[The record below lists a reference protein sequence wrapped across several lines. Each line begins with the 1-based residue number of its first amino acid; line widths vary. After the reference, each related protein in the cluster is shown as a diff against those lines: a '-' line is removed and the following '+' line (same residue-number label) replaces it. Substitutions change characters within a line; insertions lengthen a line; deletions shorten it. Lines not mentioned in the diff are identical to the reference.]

1 MHCQGQHGA
10 ARRRGPARS
19 ARHNLGMAII
29 HQTTLS
35 PGKLEL
41 LAAWLP
47 GQPWYRGAGQPRLDR
62 GGGFRLDDPDG
73 KVGIEFMVVAD
84 ASGGERCYHVPLTYR
99 AAPLAGAEAALIG
112 TSEHGVLGLR
122 YVYDGASDPVL
133 AAQLIALLQGQVT
146 AQAQRVSHTP
156 DPSVTASYAGPALA
170 ASDPVRAA
178 SGPDGTDIE
187 LDSGRVLRIIRELTP
202 AADGAGAGEEG
213 QVVAGWTT
221 PGGTEHRGT
230 FAIVRS

>member
-1 MHCQGQHGA
+1 MA
-10 ARRRGPARS
+10 VI
-19 ARHNLGMAII
+19 HN
-29 HQTTLS
+29 TTLS

-47 GQPWYRGAGQPRLDR
+47 GQPWYRGACQPRLGR

-73 KVGIEFMVVAD
+73 EVGIEFMVVTD
-84 ASGGERCYHVPLTYR
+84 ASDSGERCYHVPLTYR
-99 AAPLAGAEAALIG
+99 AAPLGGAEQALVG
-112 TSEHGVLGLR
+112 TAEHGVLGLR
-122 YVYDGASDPVL
+122 YVYDGPSDPVL
-133 AAQLIALLQGQVT
+133 AAQLIALLHGRVM

-156 DPSVTASYAGPALA
+156 DPSATASYEGPALA
-170 ASDPVRAA
+170 SSDPVRVAT
-178 SGPDGTDIE
+178 GPDGTDIE
-187 LDSGRVLRIIRELTP
+187 LNDGRVLRIIRELTP
-202 AADGAGAGEEG
+202 AADGEVTGRSG